1 MFLERIGE
9 TDVTVDS
16 DKELI
21 AFFYALRK
29 GKSNGFGK
37 QATADGLGLLDF
49 K

>member
-21 AFFYALRK
+21 AFFYEL
-29 GKSNGFGK
+29 FLDE
-37 QATADGLGLLDF
+37 QTAHP
-49 K
+49 